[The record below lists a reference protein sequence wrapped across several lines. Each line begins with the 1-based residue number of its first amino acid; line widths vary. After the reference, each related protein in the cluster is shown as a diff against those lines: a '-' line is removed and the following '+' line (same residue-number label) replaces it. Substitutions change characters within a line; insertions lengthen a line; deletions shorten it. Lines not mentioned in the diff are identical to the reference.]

1 MVRQFFRKNL
11 FKIDNKPVWPSFRTR
26 WSRWSPWNRA
36 RSIGRAHRF
45 LPIVRDFLSRGVV
58 CGTWP
63 TYRFNARSPFF
74 FPPTFLEQTSSSY
87 IPFPFLFFL
96 FFFSPPLVLYARNLS
111 PTTRFIS
118 PRPGKF
124 TGEFSLKSPLA
135 KTIRENLD
143 NRVIA

>member
-45 LPIVRDFLSRGVV
+45 LPHRSWLFIAGCRLWNLANVSIQRPLSLLL
-58 CGTWP
+58 
-63 TYRFNARSPFF
+63 
-74 FPPTFLEQTSSSY
+74 PPAFLEQTSSSY
-87 IPFPFLFFL
+87 IPFPFLFFF

-111 PTTRFIS
+111 PTARFIS